1 MVTFNDQDLKFVL
14 RDVNETRELG
24 SVFLKSEDWEVYW
37 MI

>member
-14 RDVNETRELG
+14 RDVNETRELD
-24 SVFLKSEDWEVYW
+24 SVFLKSEDWEIYW

>member
-14 RDVNETRELG
+14 RDVNETRELD
-24 SVFLKSEDWEVYW
+24 SAFLKSEDWEVYW

>member
-1 MVTFNDQDLKFVL
+1 MVTFNDQDSKFVL
-14 RDVNETRELG
+14 RDVNETRELD

>member
-1 MVTFNDQDLKFVL
+1 MVTFNNQDLKFVL
-14 RDVNETRELG
+14 RDVNETRELA